1 MHGWKTPKRA
11 RKLTMS
17 AAYVRGRMRSGALLL
32 LLVLLIVVP
41 FVVVE
46 KVSLGVEGDEC
57 AEDAEV
63 EYESESGMRLGGDSA
78 ARVSDDVAGVSAG
91 SSMEHGGL
99 QIFTL
104 MVAL

>member
-1 MHGWKTPKRA
+1 M
-11 RKLTMS
+11 
-17 AAYVRGRMRSGALLL
+17 
-32 LLVLLIVVP
+32 
-41 FVVVE
+41 
-46 KVSLGVEGDEC
+46 
-57 AEDAEV
+57 

-99 QIFTL
+99 QIFTV